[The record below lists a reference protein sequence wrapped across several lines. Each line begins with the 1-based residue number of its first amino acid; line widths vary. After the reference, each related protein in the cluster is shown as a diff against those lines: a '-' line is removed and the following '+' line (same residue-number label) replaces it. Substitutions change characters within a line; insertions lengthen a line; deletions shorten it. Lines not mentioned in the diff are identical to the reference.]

1 MSPGSNA
8 GIAQLADRS
17 DAGGEI
23 AQWGEV
29 DVTTFRDRIYSTNQ
43 PAALRGMVRHWPA
56 VQKGSASAQ
65 AMCDYL
71 LGLPQGAP
79 VPLLTAHPS
88 VKGRLFFQD
97 DTQGPNFQRLTVP
110 LVTSLQALLAQLED
124 PAPPAL
130 FVESAL
136 LSDCLPTFALDNR
149 LDLLDRSVAPAG
161 DSLAN
166 RSVAPAGDSLANR
179 SVAPRIWIGN
189 AVKIQTH
196 CDFSNNIACVLAGRR
211 RFTLF
216 PPEQLPNLYPAPLDI
231 TLAGVPVSMVPLQD
245 PDFERYP
252 RFRHALAAAKVI
264 ELETG
269 DALFIPYGWWHHVE
283 SLMPFNVLVNYWWN
297 DRPPVS
303 SPADCLLHGLLA
315 LRSLPPAERAV
326 WRHLFDYYVFQTH
339 GDPLAH
345 LTPRMRGLMGAS
357 GPEQFGQMKAI
368 LLRSLSRR

>member
-1 MSPGSNA
+1 MNMSA
-8 GIAQLADRS
+8 
-17 DAGGEI
+17 AGGQI
-23 AQWGEV
+23 AQWNEV
-29 DVTTFRDRIYSTNQ
+29 DVTTFRDGIYSTNQ
-43 PAALRGMVRHWPA
+43 PATLRGMVRHWPA

-71 LGLPQGAP
+71 LGLPQGTP

-97 DTQGPNFQRLTVP
+97 DTQVPNFQRVAVP
-110 LVTSLQALLAQLED
+110 LVAGLQALLAHLDD
-124 PAPPAL
+124 PVPPAL

-136 LSDCLPTFALDNR
+136 LSECLPTFALDNR
-149 LDLLDRSVAPAG
+149 LDLVD
-161 DSLAN
+161 
-166 RSVAPAGDSLANR
+166 R

-231 TLAGVPVSMVPLQD
+231 TLAGVPVSMVTLQD

-252 RFRHALAAAKVI
+252 RFRQALAAAKVI

-315 LRSLPPAERAV
+315 LRSLPPAERVV
-326 WRHLFDYYVFQTH
+326 WRNLFDYYVFQTH

-345 LTPRMRGLMGAS
+345 LARKMRGLMGAT